1 MPGELP
7 ENTWMSEEIVS
18 GVQPPGIATSA
29 TVKSKLPPPWPT
41 SKSTPR
47 CLAASAA
54 GMDHHLRRPAAHL
67 AGLDTALQRLKT
79 VLVDDI
85 LRHPHLHPDKEI
97 GVFSEPHRAG
107 FNLRIV
113 DVVELG

>member
-1 MPGELP
+1 MIFAGAVVVIATTCSSENPIAMNLLITLGRNGMPGELP

-54 GMDHHLRRPAAHL
+54 GNSLPSCTMLV
-67 AGLDTALQRLKT
+67 KT
-79 VLVDDI
+79 
-85 LRHPHLHPDKEI
+85 PDMFGKPE
-97 GVFSEPHRAG
+97 
-107 FNLRIV
+107 
-113 DVVELG
+113 